1 MRPADFVGEFV
12 PFTMPLLGKAT
23 AQFDELS
30 SIVAIASM
38 RIHLEHALI
47 L

>member
-1 MRPADFVGEFV
+1 L
-12 PFTMPLLGKAT
+12 PLLGKAT

-30 SIVAIASM
+30 FIVAKAAAQLRDPLASPIASM
-38 RIHLEHALI
+38 GIQLEHALI